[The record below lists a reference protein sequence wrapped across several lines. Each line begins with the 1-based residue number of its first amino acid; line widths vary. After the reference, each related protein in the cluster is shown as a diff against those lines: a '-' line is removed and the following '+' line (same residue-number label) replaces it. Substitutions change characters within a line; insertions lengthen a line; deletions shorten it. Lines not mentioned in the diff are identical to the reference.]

1 MKVFVFYF
9 ITIILFVYV
18 SSSFC
23 YINARKDICLDTILD
38 SPDIQCCFY
47 NDECVETTKDQY
59 ILGTNDIYKAI
70 RRELA
75 GFYLMTEEKQFFNG
89 ECKNGSISWTKENL
103 TFSKEDNQIFVD
115 DNYCLNYHHK
125 VVNGETTINSEETC
139 LKADVLD
146 SSKNFGIECAYYEVT
161 IKREQYGSK
170 KSKTCYLFDSNIVN
184 TLSSSTEID
193 YVTNI
198 TFNLIISDLSIDN
211 NYSSYTI
218 DIFSSNLNKLSY
230 DSETGK
236 MTIENTEFSFS
247 KLILS
252 SKILYLLILC
262 LF

>member
-9 ITIILFVYV
+9 ITITLIVYT

-23 YINARKDICLDTILD
+23 YKNARKDICFDTILD

-89 ECKNGSISWTKENL
+89 ECKNANISWTKENL

-115 DNYCLNYHHK
+115 NNYCLKYHHK
-125 VVNGETTINSEETC
+125 VVNGETTIKSKATC

-146 SSKNFGIECAYYEVT
+146 SSKKFGIECAYYEVT

-170 KSKTCYLFDSNIVN
+170 KLQTCYLFDSNIAN

-193 YVTNI
+193 YVTNV
-198 TFNLIISDLSIDN
+198 TFNLIINDLSIDN
-211 NYSSYTI
+211 IYSSYTI
-218 DIFSSNLNKLSY
+218 DIFPSNLYKLSY
-230 DSETGK
+230 DSETGN
-236 MTIENTEFSFS
+236 MTIEYSFS

>member
-9 ITIILFVYV
+9 IIIILFVYV

-23 YINARKDICLDTILD
+23 YKNARKDICLDTILD
-38 SPDIQCCFY
+38 SPDKQCCFY
-47 NDECVETTKDQY
+47 NGECVETNKDQY

-70 RRELA
+70 RREID

-89 ECKNGSISWTKENL
+89 ECKNASISWTKENL

-115 DNYCLNYHHK
+115 NNNCLNYHHK

-139 LKADVLD
+139 LKALVLD

-161 IKREQYGSK
+161 IKRKNFGSK
-170 KSKTCYLFDSNIVN
+170 KSQTCYLFDSNIVN

-211 NYSSYTI
+211 NYYSYTI
-218 DIFSSNLNKLSY
+218 DIFPSNLYKLSY
-230 DSETGK
+230 DSETGN
-236 MTIENTEFSFS
+236 MTIEYIEYS